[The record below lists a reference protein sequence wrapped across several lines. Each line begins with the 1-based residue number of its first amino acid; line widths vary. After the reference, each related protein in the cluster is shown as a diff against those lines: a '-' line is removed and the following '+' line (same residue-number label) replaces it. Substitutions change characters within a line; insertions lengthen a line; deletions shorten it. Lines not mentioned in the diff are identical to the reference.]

1 MKAYKHHIFSPYRV
15 CPIGAHV
22 DHQHGLVTG
31 FAIDKGVDLFFDVR
45 EDTLVKLSSET
56 FGGELEFD
64 ITVPAQVRQKQWGDY
79 ARGAKYALQK
89 RFRLTRGIEGV
100 IRGSLPVGGLS
111 SSAAVLIAYVMAFA
125 RANGIELQPFEVA
138 QIASEAE
145 REYIGLNN
153 GLLDQAC
160 IALGRR
166 DGLLFLDCDSNE
178 YRVIA
183 RNPDMPPFEI
193 GIFFS
198 GLTRG
203 IEGVIR
209 GSLPVGG
216 LSSSAAVL
224 IAYVLA
230 FARANGIELQPFE
243 VAQIAS
249 EAERE
254 YIGLNNGLL
263 DQACIALG
271 RRDGLLFLDCD
282 SNEYRVIARN
292 PDMPPFE
299 IGIFFSGLTRSLVNS
314 DYNLRVF
321 ECKTAAWNMLAYM
334 DQPLK
339 PFDKT
344 FLRDIPKAV
353 FEKTRIAMPQRFARR
368 AEHFYSEYRRVRQG
382 VTAWETGNLKL
393 FGKLCFDSCESSI
406 HNYECGS
413 PELIGIYE
421 ILRSLPGVY
430 GGRFSGAG
438 FKGAVIAL
446 VDPAHKEDVEREL
459 TRRYLEEF
467 PEYEKTFK
475 VFWVQPD
482 DGARFV

>member
-1 MKAYKHHIFSPYRV
+1 MKAYKYHIFSPYRV

-111 SSAAVLIAYVMAFA
+111 SSAAVLIAYVM
-125 RANGIELQPFEVA
+125 
-138 QIASEAE
+138 
-145 REYIGLNN
+145 
-153 GLLDQAC
+153 
-160 IALGRR
+160 
-166 DGLLFLDCDSNE
+166 
-178 YRVIA
+178 
-183 RNPDMPPFEI
+183 
-193 GIFFS
+193 
-198 GLTRG
+198 
-203 IEGVIR
+203 
-209 GSLPVGG
+209 
-216 LSSSAAVL
+216 
-224 IAYVLA
+224 A

-438 FKGAVIAL
+438 FNGAVIAL